1 MKIEFGH
8 AFEGL
13 TVLEMMAENQ
23 AHAFL
28 CQTTNH
34 GLVPF
39 YVVVMWLFDDYH
51 GKRSFTTKQ
60 EAIVWIN
67 EWVTS

>member
-13 TVLEMMAENQ
+13 TPLSMTDSNQ
-23 AHAFL
+23 KTAFL
-28 CQTTNH
+28 CETKNH

-39 YVVVMWLFDDYH
+39 YVAVLWMHDDYH
-51 GKRSFTTKQ
+51 GKRSFTTKAECQ
-60 EAIVWIN
+60 TFIDSYVG
-67 EWVTS
+67 V

>member
-13 TVLEMMAENQ
+13 TLLSMSDSNQ
-23 AHAFL
+23 STAFL
-28 CQTTNH
+28 CETKNH

-60 EAIVWIN
+60 EAQQYLDEYVG
-67 EWVTS
+67 V